1 MISVEFLLNKKK
13 RIIYCQK
20 DIKLK
25 EIFKK
30 YAKEEN
36 LDINELLFLNCG
48 ENISTKEYLNKA
60 VEKILSKVNIIE
72 RNIQIIVFQN
82 DFGRSSS
89 NSFEFSSSD
98 SSDEMI
104 TNKRYLGY
112 NFFLKLEKYLNY

>member
-48 ENISTKEYLNKA
+48 ENISTKEYLDKT
-60 VEKILSKVNIIE
+60 VEK
-72 RNIQIIVFQN
+72 F
-82 DFGRSSS
+82 
-89 NSFEFSSSD
+89 
-98 SSDEMI
+98 
-104 TNKRYLGY
+104 Y
-112 NFFLKLEKYLNY
+112 LKLILLKEIFKL